1 MVFMCMGFEFEENG
15 FEEKREQHE
24 REGRERLGLRWA
36 MKRERLACSGNLCW
50 GWPSL
55 PIIGTQYHHLSYLS
69 MISTV
74 PPWPTTSMPPTQK
87 LIEPPP
93 QKLIEPLT
101 PLPPCWFETEEG
113 RVFEFK
119 EEGVGRR
126 ESRKKERKGRERKIM
141 K

>member
-1 MVFMCMGFEFEENG
+1 MNCNSRKDQSSSLIGKGSIKPFLFIFYGERG
-15 FEEKREQHE
+15 WEK
-24 REGRERLGLRWA
+24 GLRLHA
-36 MKRERLACSGNLCW
+36 AAACVGGGHHYS
-50 GWPSL
+50 SS
-55 PIIGTQYHHLSYLS
+55 QHHHLNYLA